1 VGVGSIGLNLIMG
14 VGSIGSP
21 NLLVGVGSIGSSNLI
36 KVVVGFVGSLGTPKF
51 IHFLP
56 GVPQHMNVLPD
67 HLLIIMIL
75 ADR

>member
-1 VGVGSIGLNLIMG
+1 MG
-14 VGSIGSP
+14 VGSKGSP
-21 NLLVGVGSIGSSNLI
+21 NLLVG
-36 KVVVGFVGSLGTPKF
+36 VGSLGTPKF

-56 GVPQHMNVLPD
+56 GVPQHMNVLPV

>member
-1 VGVGSIGLNLIMG
+1 VG

-21 NLLVGVGSIGSSNLI
+21 NLLAGVGSIGSSSLI
-36 KVVVGFVGSLGTPKF
+36 NVVVGSLGTPKF

-56 GVPQHMNVLPD
+56 VPQHMNVLPV